1 MATQRISHT
10 ARLPVCGVP
19 ARASLSPPHAA
30 TSPSSRRAA
39 LGSFSTRPHLVL
51 ASTPA
56 PRADL
61 VNRYLVVMGLSPT
74 KKATTTTRSSLPREQ
89 GLRGRARHRLQ
100 VRHGLAAKGRR
111 HRYMRPPPLLHQAT
125 VVATRATVAGA
136 GADATCGRDRC
147 YIRPPSMLQ
156 QVAALATRTTVVAP
170 MLRAVAAIA
179 TRTIAMAPM
188 PSPLLHTSGAVATRA
203 TVAAPMLH
211 AAAAVATR
219 ATAVVPMLHAAATAI
234 YAGNHGESYGRRQ
247 LGGLALLRTSAML
260 LSNANGGGAAVRCVV
275 LVSRRR
281 ASRVAG
287 DATRQGWWC
296 RRRVVLWA

>member
-188 PSPLLHTSGAVATRA
+188 
-203 TVAAPMLH
+203 LH
-211 AAAAVATR
+211 AAVTIATYGQRRCYKGHRGSTDATCGRRHCYIRPPPLLQGPPQWCQCYMRPPRPFMQETMAR
-219 ATAVVPMLHAAATAI
+219 ATAVDSLAAW
-234 YAGNHGESYGRRQ
+234 
-247 LGGLALLRTSAML
+247 
-260 LSNANGGGAAVRCVV
+260 RCCERPRCCYQMPTEVV
-275 LVSRRR
+275 L
-281 ASRVAG
+281 
-287 DATRQGWWC
+287 
-296 RRRVVLWA
+296 L